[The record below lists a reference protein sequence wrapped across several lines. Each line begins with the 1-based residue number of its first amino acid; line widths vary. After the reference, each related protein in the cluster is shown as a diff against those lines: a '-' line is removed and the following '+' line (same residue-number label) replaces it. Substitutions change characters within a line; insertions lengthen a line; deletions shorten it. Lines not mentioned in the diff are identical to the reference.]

1 MPSQWPGLPI
11 WTFPGQTPQIWTF
24 QTPFGRQILV
34 WTFRRILDFC
44 EKVWTF
50 IYYLDE
56 FWFGQKCMT
65 FLATDFEQ
73 LVISKFSEV
82 IFNQQV
88 DFSTLAHAHLRGRYW
103 QIEGF
108 FIKFACFVPLIGGG
122 YSKLSKKIEFQG
134 CINVVLER
142 KLHILHVNP

>member
-1 MPSQWPGLPI
+1 MLNFIILLRSGLPI

-44 EKVWTF
+44 EEVWTF
-50 IYYLDE
+50 IYYLGE
-56 FWFGQKCMT
+56 FRFGQKCMT

-82 IFNQQV
+82 IFNQRV
-88 DFSTLAHAHLRGRYW
+88 DFSTLAHAHLRGRY
-103 QIEGF
+103 
-108 FIKFACFVPLIGGG
+108 
-122 YSKLSKKIEFQG
+122 
-134 CINVVLER
+134 
-142 KLHILHVNP
+142 